1 VGSRGAFLPWAAR
14 RPCRFTARRSG
25 RTPVRNSSRPS
36 RADAHTRS
44 QDQWKAPGPAAEDS
58 SPARADRHGGWRQAF
73 LPHCQWR
80 ARQIFFLYKSTA
92 AAVLFFLSSLCA
104 SSRFLVLTRDEDIK
118 GALDYIVPWMGEMN
132 KRQQVS
138 RGSRRDHRA
147 AMVEIGFAAVCLR
160 WSHIQTT
167 ASWPSAGRRGPTW

>member
-1 VGSRGAFLPWAAR
+1 LGCSTSAQVHGSAERTHAGEEFLEAQSRR
-14 RPCRFTARRSG
+14 RPHTLPGSVEGARTSCRGLIAGKGGSPRRVAASF
-25 RTPVRNSSRPS
+25 P
-36 RADAHTRS
+36 
-44 QDQWKAPGPAAEDS
+44 PALS
-58 SPARADRHGGWRQAF
+58 MARAVD
-73 LPHCQWR
+73 
-80 ARQIFFLYKSTA
+80 FFLYRSTA